1 MTEGRRRAHEPA
13 MDRARRRFLTAGT
26 AALVARAAPAAAQAA
41 GGPSAGAREA
51 IAADAARFLAAHDA
65 PAISVAFVRGG
76 AQVYAASFGLA
87 DRRAGEPATPAH
99 RFRIA
104 SVSKPVTAVAVLQL
118 VAAGRLALDAPVF
131 GPDGALGAL
140 GAEVPAAS
148 PFRGVTVDHLLTHT
162 AGAWPNDR
170 SDPMF
175 DYPGADHARLVA
187 LALRHRASL
196 AAPGSTFLYSNFGY
210 CLLGRIVE
218 RIAGRPY
225 EAHVRDAVLAPADAG
240 GMRIAGNTEGERFPD
255 EVRYH
260 ATGDDR
266 PYGIDVRRMD
276 SHGGWTATA
285 AEIAAFVAAA
295 FGRTPRPPLDA
306 ASVRRMAEPTA
317 PGPDYA
323 RGWRVNRAGNCWH
336 TGSLPG
342 TAAIAVATRGGM
354 SWAGL
359 VNTRARGTSMAA
371 DLDRLMWTMA
381 RRVPEWRA

>member
-1 MTEGRRRAHEPA
+1 

-26 AALVARAAPAAAQAA
+26 AALIARAVPAAAQAPDL
-41 GGPSAGAREA
+41 PSAAERAA
-51 IAADAARFLAAHDA
+51 IAADAAAFLAAHGV
-65 PAISVAFVRGG
+65 PALSVAFVRGG
-76 AQVYAASFGLA
+76 TPVHVAAFGLA
-87 DRRAGEPATPAH
+87 DRRSGEVATPAH

-131 GPDGALGAL
+131 GPDGALGAA
-140 GAEVPAAS
+140 GADVPAGS
-148 PFRGVTVDHLLTHT
+148 PLRGVTVDHLLTHLS
-162 AGAWPNDR
+162 GAWPNDR

-175 DYPGADHARLVA
+175 DHPGADHARLIA
-187 LALRHRASL
+187 LALRQRAPL
-196 AAPGSTFLYSNFGY
+196 AAPGSTFMYSNFGY
-210 CLLGRIVE
+210 CLLGRIIE
-218 RIAGRPY
+218 RVAGRPY
-225 EAHVRDAVLAPADAG
+225 EAHVRDAVLAPAGAG
-240 GMRIAGNTEGERFPD
+240 GMRVGGNMESDRLPD

-260 ATGDDR
+260 GVGNDL
-266 PYGIDVRRMD
+266 PYAHDVRRMD
-276 SHGGWTATA
+276 SHGGWVATA
-285 AEIAAFVAAA
+285 AEAASFVAAA

-306 ASVRRMAEPTA
+306 AWVRRMAEPTV

-359 VNTRARGTSMAA
+359 ANSRARGTSLAA

-381 RRVPEWRA
+381 RRVPAWRA

>member
-1 MTEGRRRAHEPA
+1 
-13 MDRARRRFLTAGT
+13 MDRTRRRFLTAGT
-26 AALVARAAPAAAQAA
+26 AALIARAAPAAAQPA
-41 GGPSAGAREA
+41 GGPSAVAREA

-65 PAISVAFVRGG
+65 PAISVAFVRGDTP
-76 AQVYAASFGLA
+76 VYAAAFGLA
-87 DRRAGEPATPAH
+87 DRRTGEAATPAH

-118 VAAGRLALDAPVF
+118 AAAGRLALDAPVF
-131 GPDGALGAL
+131 GPDGALG
-140 GAEVPAAS
+140 PAGDDLPVGS
-148 PFRGVTVDHLLTHT
+148 PLRGVTVDHLLTHVS
-162 AGAWPNDR
+162 GAWPNDR

-175 DYPGADHARLVA
+175 DYPGADHARLIA
-187 LALRHRASL
+187 LALRHRASQ
-196 AAPGSTFLYSNFGY
+196 AAPGQTFMYSNFGY

-225 EAHVRDAVLAPADAG
+225 EAHVRDAVLAPAGAG
-240 GMRIAGNTEGERFPD
+240 GMRVGGNTERERFPD

-260 ATGDDR
+260 GVDSDR
-266 PYGIDVRRMD
+266 PYAIDVRRMD
-276 SHGGWTATA
+276 AHGGWVATA
-285 AEIAAFVAAA
+285 AEAAAFVAAA
-295 FGRTPRPPLDA
+295 FGRTRQPPLDDA
-306 ASVRRMAEPTA
+306 WVRRMAEPTA

-342 TAAIAVATRGGM
+342 TAAIAVAARSGM

-359 VNTRARGTSMAA
+359 VNSRARGTALAA